1 MHFDA
6 AIGRWYLMVV
16 VLGVVTCFVAICDGW
31 RHLAGALAVGLMG
44 QGRVGFDIVVI
55 IQGIDLVASIAI
67 QSPMDRDRLTSRWRG
82 GGTIV
87 CVIVE
92 FGRGYG
98 RSLRATYRH
107 HCCTVAETGSDWVG
121 VAIDGS

>member
-6 AIGRWYLMVV
+6 AIGRRCLMVV
-16 VLGVVTCFVAICDGW
+16 VLDVVNCFVAICDGS

-44 QGRVGFDIVVI
+44 QGRVEIDIVGI
-55 IQGIDLVASIAI
+55 IQGTDLVASIAI
-67 QSPMDRDRLTSRWRG
+67 QCPMVRHRLTSRWRG
-82 GGTIV
+82 GKTMV

-92 FGRGYG
+92 FDRGYD

-121 VAIDGS
+121 VAI